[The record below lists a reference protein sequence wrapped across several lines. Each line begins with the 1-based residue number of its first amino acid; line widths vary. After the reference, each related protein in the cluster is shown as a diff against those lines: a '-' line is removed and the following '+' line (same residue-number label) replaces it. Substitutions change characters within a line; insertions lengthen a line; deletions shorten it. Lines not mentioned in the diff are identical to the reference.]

1 MKLFATDYDGTLYVD
16 DKKMKSTVKKLKK
29 LKKKDFIIVIAT
41 GRGYPSIKNQTT
53 IHNIPFDYITCSD
66 GSVIYNNEG
75 IIKKKYL
82 VNKDIIKPFEEF
94 YKPINFEE
102 IQYSYPTGYSNILKE
117 DDDDLIVLNVCVSNE
132 NYTTEL
138 VDSFIKMSKQYPDYN
153 FLNYMHP
160 NFSYLCIKPKGISKS
175 AAIEFIRKNNKIKK
189 EDVYTIGDSS
199 NDYEMIRDYNGACIE
214 NSVPELFTVAKKKY
228 KSIDNYIDDILKED

>member
-41 GRGYPSIKNQTT
+41 GRGYPSIKNQTI

-117 DDDDLIVLNVCVSNE
+117 DDDDLIGLNVCVSNE